1 MFGKLDYFILGQN
14 LNIQMIHNLQQV
26 KNYVKITYLIIEQAL
41 LKVKDA
47 PVMKIHGMIYIDETG
62 KKKMKKPKNKKLKG
76 EKTGK
81 NCIEI

>member
-1 MFGKLDYFILGQN
+1 
-14 LNIQMIHNLQQV
+14 
-26 KNYVKITYLIIEQAL
+26 
-41 LKVKDA
+41 
-47 PVMKIHGMIYIDETG
+47 MKIHGMIYIDETG